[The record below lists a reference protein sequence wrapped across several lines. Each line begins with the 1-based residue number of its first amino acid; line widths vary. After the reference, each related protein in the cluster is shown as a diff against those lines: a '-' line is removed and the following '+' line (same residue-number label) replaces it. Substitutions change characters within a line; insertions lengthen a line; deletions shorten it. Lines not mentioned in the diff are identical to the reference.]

1 MHTSTH
7 NLHKHTHTQTHA
19 HTHTHTGERKR
30 LVDKLVREF
39 PDVFAFPRMTT
50 TRQPDEHNWYALTGS
65 ELKEHRE
72 ELEALHQAQEQAGT

>member
-1 MHTSTH
+1 
-7 NLHKHTHTQTHA
+7 
-19 HTHTHTGERKR
+19 
-30 LVDKLVREF
+30 VDKLVREF